1 MGRVFG
7 IVLGIDPG
15 ASGGLAWMRGGKIS
29 SVRMPKS
36 DQEILKSLEKL
47 TPPSLPRP
55 VVYVEQLT
63 GFVGRT
69 NPGARMFK
77 FGKGYG
83 FLLGVL
89 FTLQWDVKFVTP
101 SVWQKS
107 LGIGTK
113 GERKPQE
120 WKRVLKD
127 EAQRLFPS
135 QKVTLA
141 TADALLILRFGIEK
155 EN

>member
-1 MGRVFG
+1 M
-7 IVLGIDPG
+7 ILGIDPG
-15 ASGGLAWMRGGKIS
+15 ASGGFAWLHDKKIHS
-29 SVRMPKS
+29 LRMPKT
-36 DQEILKSLEKL
+36 DAEILESLKKL
-47 TPPSLPRP
+47 TALSSSRP

-89 FTLQWDVKFVTP
+89 STLAWEVKYVTP

-113 GERKPQE
+113 GERKPHE
-120 WKRVLKD
+120 WKRVLKE
-127 EAQRLFPS
+127 EAQRLFPN
-135 QKVTLA
+135 QRVTLA
-141 TADALLILRFGIEK
+141 VADSLLILQFAIQNHFEIK
-155 EN
+155 S